1 MLILST
7 FCRVLSSTPTTKFIA
22 LAPAFF
28 LPVRLVFAFEIA
40 KTGNHQPKPSLQRE
54 HGGES
59 SGAIP
64 IAMTSRVVQMS
75 YFPL

>member
-1 MLILST
+1 
-7 FCRVLSSTPTTKFIA
+7 
-22 LAPAFF
+22 